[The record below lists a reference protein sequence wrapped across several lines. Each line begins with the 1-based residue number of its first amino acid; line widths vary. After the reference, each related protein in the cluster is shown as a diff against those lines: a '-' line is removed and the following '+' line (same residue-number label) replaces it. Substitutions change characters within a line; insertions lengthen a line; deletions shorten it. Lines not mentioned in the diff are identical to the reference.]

1 MGKIISGS
9 QRIATST
16 SSLEEAAKTNAA
28 RLALDKL
35 DRTIEALSSQL
46 TNIA

>member
-1 MGKIISGS
+1 MGQIISGS
-9 QRIATST
+9 RQIATST
-16 SSLEEAAKTNAA
+16 SSPEEAAKTNAG
-28 RLALDKL
+28 RLDKL